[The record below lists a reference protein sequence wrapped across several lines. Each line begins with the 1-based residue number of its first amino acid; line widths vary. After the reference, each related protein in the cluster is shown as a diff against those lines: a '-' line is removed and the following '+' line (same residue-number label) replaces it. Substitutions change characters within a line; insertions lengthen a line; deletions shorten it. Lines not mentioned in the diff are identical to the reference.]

1 MHESKR
7 RKIHPLKLRPGKCK
21 LFEKKIFLFCS
32 NTYQSK
38 IYRPET
44 IFKHLALEISKFSEL
59 TAAWCFNAVLNS
71 HNLYSSLLKALH
83 GLRNR
88 IHVDKYHNVVKNQT
102 NIKEMSENS
111 EGKK

>member
-21 LFEKKIFLFCS
+21 LFEKKLFLFCS
-32 NTYQSK
+32 NTYQSI

-44 IFKHLALEISKFSEL
+44 VFKHLALEISKFSEL

-71 HNLYSSLLKALH
+71 HKLYSSLLKALH
-83 GLRNR
+83 GLRIR

-111 EGKK
+111 QGK